1 MTEAET
7 NMLET
12 ALKVMDKVEWGSE
25 ECEVAACL
33 AAILIK
39 PLKDQS

>member
-25 ECEVAACL
+25 EFEVAACL